1 MRKNAMSAHFRFL
14 SQMVG
19 LAAVLSLMVM
29 MAGTR
34 AQAQS
39 MAITDFSYTGSPG
52 GYYDVTDT
60 VHVGLEFDN
69 IAYSGGYGYTILAY
83 TYYYAGANG
92 SGTLLQTTTT
102 SLYSHSAPLTP
113 GNNYI
118 SDYVNLNTP
127 DILRASEPAGT
138 QSFRYVYI
146 LQAGGGGPYWSRQA
160 TTGGPTNLVHG

>member
-1 MRKNAMSAHFRFL
+1 MLTQLRFL
-14 SQMVG
+14 SKMAGIVAVFG
-19 LAAVLSLMVM
+19 LMALMS
-29 MAGTR
+29 GTR

-39 MAITDFSYTGSPG
+39 MSITDFSYTGSPG

-60 VHVGLEFDN
+60 VHVGLEIDGN
-69 IAYSGGYGYTILAY
+69 PYSGGYGYSILAY
-83 TYYYAGANG
+83 TYYYSGANG

-102 SLYSHSAPLTP
+102 TLYSHSAPIGP
-113 GNNYI
+113 GNTYV

-146 LQAGGGGPYWSRQA
+146 LQAGGGGYNWSRQL